1 MSAILRPI
9 KCGVRRVQART
20 VGIIK
25 QGDVYMMPLFKDL
38 VDIVE
43 LCYTLVGIADI
54 AILQI

>member
-25 QGDVYMMPLFKDL
+25 QGDAYMMPLFKDL

-43 LCYTLVGIADI
+43 LCYTLVGIAYI

>member
-20 VGIIK
+20 LGIIK
-25 QGDVYMMPLFKDL
+25 QGDADMMPLFKDL

-43 LCYTLVGIADI
+43 LCYTLVGIAYI
-54 AILQI
+54 AILQM

>member
-1 MSAILRPI
+1 MSAILRLI

-20 VGIIK
+20 IGIIK
-25 QGDVYMMPLFKDL
+25 QGDADMMPLFKDL

-43 LCYTLVGIADI
+43 LCYTLVGIAYI